1 MSEQNA
7 IDTTLVGKPIDELTP
22 VELNALASQLSNL
35 TTSIS
40 DRQRAMKEQVEG
52 EAFGKIAEVAKESAA
67 ALGWAKLPKLSLTPD
82 DAGENYTVTYVVTKR
97 KGGNGGKRTVADINS
112 GTVTINK
119 IGIAMGGIAWF
130 RDKDGKEHEGIKDLV
145 KALKNPDTG
154 ESESDRCWD
163 IAKKG
168 ISASD
173 IVIKYHADE
182 VTLVFNDSTEKLV
195 KNAVEEMRTA
205 RSAA

>member
-1 MSEQNA
+1 LSEQNA